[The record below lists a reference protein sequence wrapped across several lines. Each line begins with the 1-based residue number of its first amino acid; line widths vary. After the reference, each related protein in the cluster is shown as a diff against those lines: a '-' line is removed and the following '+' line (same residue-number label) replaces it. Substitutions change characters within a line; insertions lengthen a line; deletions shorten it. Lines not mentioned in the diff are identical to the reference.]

1 MLFSNKKINLVKIL
15 SVLLVIVFTIP
26 NFLISE
32 LVYAQAQTCPSG
44 MSAAECTRLNNE
56 LKSLEKEIAEW
67 QKVLDETKAK
77 KNTLQGDV
85 TILNAEIAKAE
96 KEIKQRNIV
105 VSNLTYEINKK
116 ISNIRSLEE
125 RIDNNKNLLA
135 NLIKNKAQNELEPI
149 LYLLLSRQDLANLI
163 TDIDEIDSI
172 NQALQDLFIELRS
185 NKTVVE
191 KEKKDLD
198 TKKNRELDVKYEVEQ
213 KKKVIAK
220 NEAEKK
226 QLLTLT
232 QKEEVGYQ
240 QVLSERQRQ
249 AEAIRS
255 ALFDLRDAS
264 GISFAKALE
273 YANLASSKTG
283 VRPALILA
291 ILEQESDMGKNV
303 GTCNRAGDPPSKN
316 YTVIMPGPLHYANY
330 LANGKS
336 CTGAASPCSWRDD
349 QTIFKE
355 ITTKLGMDYNTT
367 PLSCPIASV
376 GGWGGA
382 MGPSQFI
389 PTTWRSYEDKLSQ
402 LLGIKTPNPWN
413 PEHSFTAT
421 ALYLADVGATAHTY
435 TAEKTA
441 AAKYYA
447 GGNYLQGPGQS
458 YGNSVI
464 AKAERHQ
471 ANIDFLKNL

>member
-1 MLFSNKKINLVKIL
+1 MFINQKNIFIKFISLYLIVVFVIPFFSSSDLVL
-15 SVLLVIVFTIP
+15 
-26 NFLISE
+26 
-32 LVYAQAQTCPSG
+32 AQAQTCPSG
-44 MSAAECTRLNNE
+44 MSTAECTRLNNE

-96 KEIKQRNIV
+96 KEIKQRGIT
-105 VSNLTYEINKK
+105 VSGLTSEINKK
-116 ISNIRSLEE
+116 VSNIKSLEE
-125 RIDNNKNLLA
+125 RIDNNKSLLA
-135 NLIKNKAQNELEPI
+135 NLLKKKDQNEVESI
-149 LYLLLSRQDLANLI
+149 FYLLLSAEDLSRLI
-163 TDIDEIDSI
+163 TDVDDIGMV
-172 NQALQDLFIELRS
+172 NKGLQNLFVELRTD
-185 NKTVVE
+185 KQIVE
-191 KEKKDLD
+191 KEKEDLD
-198 TKKNRELDVKYEVEQ
+198 LKKNKELDVKYEVEQ

-226 QLLTLT
+226 QLLNLT
-232 QKEEVGYQ
+232 KQEESGYQ
-240 QVLSERQRQ
+240 QVLAERQRQ
-249 AEAIRS
+249 AQVIRT

-273 YANLASSKTG
+273 YANFASSKTG

-330 LANGKS
+330 VANGKS

-349 QTIFKE
+349 QSIFKD

-389 PTTWRSYEDKLSQ
+389 PTTWRSYEDKLSK
-402 LLGIKTPNPWN
+402 LLGVKTPSPWN

-421 ALYLADVGATAHTY
+421 ALYLADVGATSHTY

-464 AKAERHQ
+464 TKAEKHQ